1 MTFQGKDGKQYVAV
15 ADGVGG
21 RTGSLVSMGLDGR
34 DGYADKGM
42 VNAVGDLRRASPP
55 YAGSGALRSRN
66 RHCGGGGKN
75 RDNSLNTMRPAYTH
89 GQT

>member
-42 VNAVGDLRRASPP
+42 VNAVGDLPP
-55 YAGSGALRSRN
+55 
-66 RHCGGGGKN
+66 
-75 RDNSLNTMRPAYTH
+75 
-89 GQT
+89 

>member
-1 MTFQGKDGKQYVAV
+1 MTFQGKDGKQYGAV

-42 VNAVGDLRRASPP
+42 VKAVGDLPP
-55 YAGSGALRSRN
+55 
-66 RHCGGGGKN
+66 
-75 RDNSLNTMRPAYTH
+75 
-89 GQT
+89 